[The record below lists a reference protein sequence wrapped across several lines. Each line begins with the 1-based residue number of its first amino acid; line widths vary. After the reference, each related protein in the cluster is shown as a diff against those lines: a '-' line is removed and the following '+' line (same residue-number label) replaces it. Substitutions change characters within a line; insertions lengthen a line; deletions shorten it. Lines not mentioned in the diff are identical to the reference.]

1 MIVKGIQISEYGLRD
16 SFAWMLVGV
25 IASAFISFFISFQAG
40 IFLLFFLIVAW
51 WVWENPENGFL
62 LFIVIAPMFLMLKIT
77 QTIST
82 ATLMKDVIILT
93 LFLKMF
99 LVPLFKKRLSYH
111 RNIFMAPLV
120 ALVGWTAV
128 EMLRADSLIMGVLRS
143 RDIVLY
149 VLLYFAVL
157 YLPASLD
164 VMKRRLK
171 WFLLSLVV
179 VLVLGVYQWFFAMDS
194 AVLRFD
200 PAREVWI
207 PRLSSIMAHPS
218 IFGQYLI
225 VGIGL
230 LGAIFLAGGSRKKWL
245 LGLSGAVIAF
255 FIYLTYSRAVW
266 MGLIAGFG
274 LMAGA
279 VLLSRIKIKAD
290 IKKTWRYFAVGGAVC
305 VLVFVVM
312 FRFTPVGVFM
322 RSAFDP
328 TYGSNE
334 ERLEFMAR
342 LVAPMSNSEAIF
354 GAGLGDV
361 LAQNF
366 RTVDLKAYDIVVGSA
381 RAVQLAKN
389 RTLVDNQY
397 LKTFVEMGLV
407 GLLIYGWVYWVYL
420 KGAWKCVLG
429 SKAKKI
435 VGFWALGFLGAFVV
449 QGFFI
454 DIWDIFPTNAAFW
467 ITAAMVAGENRR

>member
-1 MIVKGIQISEYGLRD
+1 M
-16 SFAWMLVGV
+16 
-25 IASAFISFFISFQAG
+25 
-40 IFLLFFLIVAW
+40 
-51 WVWENPENGFL
+51 WENPENGFL
-62 LFIVIAPMFLMLKIT
+62 LFVVIAPMFLMLKIT

-93 LFLKMF
+93 LFSKMI
-99 LVPLFKKRLSYH
+99 LIPLFKKQLPYR

-143 RDIVLY
+143 RDIILY
-149 VLLYFAVL
+149 ILLYFAIL
-157 YLPASLD
+157 YLPANFD

-171 WFLLSLVV
+171 WFLLSLIA

-200 PAREVWI
+200 PVREVWI
-207 PRLSSIMAHPS
+207 PRLSSVMAHPS

-225 VGIGL
+225 VGISL
-230 LGAIFLAGGSRKKWL
+230 LGAVFLAGGWRKKWL
-245 LGLSGAVIAF
+245 LGLAGVIMAF

-266 MGLIAGFG
+266 MGLVTGFG
-274 LMAGA
+274 LMVGVLMINLIKIRTDKKNIWRYAVIGSAVA
-279 VLLSRIKIKAD
+279 VLI
-290 IKKTWRYFAVGGAVC
+290 
-305 VLVFVVM
+305 FVVL
-312 FRFTPVGVFM
+312 FRFTPVGVFI

-342 LVAPMSNSEAIF
+342 LVAPMSNGEAIF

-366 RTVDLKAYDIVVGSA
+366 RTVDLKAYDIAAGSA

-407 GLLIYGWVYWVYL
+407 GLLIYGWVYWIFL
-420 KGAWKCVLG
+420 KGAWKCVIG
-429 SKAKKI
+429 PEAKKTDRKYSVKKI

-454 DIWDIFPTNAAFW
+454 DIWDIFPTNAVFW
-467 ITAAMVAGENRR
+467 ITAAMVAGESR

>member
-1 MIVKGIQISEYGLRD
+1 MIMSGLQISGFGLRD
-16 SFAWMLVGV
+16 SFAWMMVGV
-25 IASAFISFFISFQAG
+25 MASAVISLFVSFQAG
-40 IFLLFFLIVAW
+40 VFLLFFLITAW
-51 WVWENPENGFL
+51 WVWDNPENGFL
-62 LFIVIAPMFLMLKIT
+62 FFIVIAPMFLMLKIT

-99 LVPLFKKRLSYH
+99 LVPLYKKQLPYR
-111 RNIFMAPLV
+111 RNIFMAPIV
-120 ALVGWTAV
+120 ALAGWTFI

-143 RDIVLY
+143 RDIILY
-149 VLLYFAVL
+149 ILLYFAVL
-157 YLPASLD
+157 YLPVNLD
-164 VMKRRLK
+164 IMKRRLR
-171 WFLLSLVV
+171 WFLLSLAV

-200 PAREVWI
+200 PSSEAWI

-225 VGIGL
+225 VGISL
-230 LGAIFLAGGSRKKWL
+230 LGAIFLAGERSRKWL
-245 LGLSGAVIAF
+245 LGFSGAILAF

-266 MGLIAGFG
+266 MGLVAGFG
-274 LMAGA
+274 LVAGA

-290 IKKTWRYFAVGGAVC
+290 MRKTWRYVVVGGAVC
-305 VLVFVVM
+305 VLIFAIL
-312 FRFTPVGVFM
+312 FRLTPVGVFV

-334 ERLEFMAR
+334 ERLEFMVR

-361 LAQNF
+361 MAQNF
-366 RTVDLKAYDIVVGSA
+366 RNVDLMAFDIAAGSA

-389 RTLVDNQY
+389 RTLVDNQF

-407 GLLIYGWVYWVYL
+407 GIIIY
-420 KGAWKCVLG
+420 AWIYYRLFRGSLSLVLTNK
-429 SKAKKI
+429 SQPKKI
-435 VGFWALGFLGAFVV
+435 VSLWALGFLGAFVV

-454 DIWDIFPTNAAFW
+454 DIWDIFPTNAVFW
-467 ITAAMVAGENRR
+467 ISAAMVSGEQ